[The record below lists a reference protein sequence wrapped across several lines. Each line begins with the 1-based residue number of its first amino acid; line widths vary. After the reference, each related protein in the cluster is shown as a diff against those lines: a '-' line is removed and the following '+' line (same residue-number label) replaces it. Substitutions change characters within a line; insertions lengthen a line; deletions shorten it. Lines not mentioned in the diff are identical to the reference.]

1 MLGDGPR
8 LSADA
13 VRRVAAVGEPAAADY
28 GSGRSHPVLLPR
40 AVWGSLPSTGETPG
54 REVPV
59 RLVDCGDLPPPG
71 DVDYPD

>member
-1 MLGDGPR
+1 L
-8 LSADA
+8 
-13 VRRVAAVGEPAAADY
+13 
-28 GSGRSHPVLLPR
+28 
-40 AVWGSLPSTGETPG
+40 LPSTGETPG